1 MNGMKQWSYQVGLV
15 VVQLEK
21 GIVDVDYMMRQNH
34 AECTQQTATHH
45 PAQQPYQQRWGFF
58 MATRKVSTPGATE
71 TTTPDPAPTAE
82 TENTTGTVSE
92 LVAADATTSDATT
105 DPTPTAEATQAL
117 PDDYEEYLAWKNSRT
132 EQAKEPVIAVT
143 ATASTV
149 ESEHVLTDK
158 GWTKRGS

>member
-1 MNGMKQWSYQVGLV
+1 
-15 VVQLEK
+15 
-21 GIVDVDYMMRQNH
+21 
-34 AECTQQTATHH
+34 
-45 PAQQPYQQRWGFF
+45 

-71 TTTPDPAPTAE
+71 TTTPDPVPI
-82 TENTTGTVSE
+82 ENTTGTVSE
-92 LVAADATTSDATT
+92 PVAADATTSDATT
-105 DPTPTAEATQAL
+105 DPVPTAEATQAL

>member
-1 MNGMKQWSYQVGLV
+1 
-15 VVQLEK
+15 
-21 GIVDVDYMMRQNH
+21 
-34 AECTQQTATHH
+34 
-45 PAQQPYQQRWGFF
+45 
-58 MATRKVSTPGATE
+58 MAGTRKTQTPGATE
-71 TTTPDPAPTAE
+71 TTTTDPAPTAE
-82 TENTTGTVSE
+82 TENTTGTASE
-92 LVAADATTSDATT
+92 PVAADATTSYAAT

>member
-1 MNGMKQWSYQVGLV
+1 
-15 VVQLEK
+15 
-21 GIVDVDYMMRQNH
+21 
-34 AECTQQTATHH
+34 
-45 PAQQPYQQRWGFF
+45 
-58 MATRKVSTPGATE
+58 MATRKVSTPGATG

-92 LVAADATTSDATT
+92 PVVADATTPDATT
-105 DPTPTAEATQAL
+105 DPAPTAEATQAL

-132 EQAKEPVIAVT
+132 KQAKEPVIAVT

>member
-1 MNGMKQWSYQVGLV
+1 
-15 VVQLEK
+15 
-21 GIVDVDYMMRQNH
+21 
-34 AECTQQTATHH
+34 
-45 PAQQPYQQRWGFF
+45 

-71 TTTPDPAPTAE
+71 TTTPDPTP